1 MNNENQY
8 GSTELSLKEYPLLNK
23 NKINM
28 HDYYKSQIIEIYY
41 NLSRKEEKEIEK
53 IALQLDNTLCSLKTH
68 MIKNSQ
74 KKNEYNIYLLQ
85 LYKLL
90 GETRD
95 IYYGKG
101 EQELSYMQVVVWYKY
116 YPILAIYAVHKY
128 VKPLKEGEMGYGSW
142 RDIKY
147 LCDYIRKNTEEGI
160 NHSLI
165 QYCVKLTNDVLKED
179 VEKWKNKMEDYLQ
192 KINKCNSLEELR
204 LMQRPNAR
212 KEISSI
218 AKWIPREN
226 KRFDWLHEKLVID
239 WYNRYEAY
247 ILSSFKTYEGYYRAL
262 DKCKMKYRKMVSKL
276 NIELDTTEIKQCS
289 QKWEKIEPEKI
300 PQVAMMRGKEGLC
313 YKNMGYTSINKE
325 TIENRKKICS
335 QQINIHFEKKY
346 NPTENLFEPN
356 REHKNIPIN
365 ISLSYYVREAYNL
378 LYKKRILEN
387 QETKCEKSSQKIN
400 LQIDIL
406 NKQWKQMSL
415 ILGTDEFGDYIP
427 MIDMS
432 SQLDTNNEILYNTI
446 GLGLLIAE
454 RSSLGKRIMVIDHEP
469 IWINMENC
477 EDLFSMINIIEE
489 TTVTKSHTNYNLL
502 AGMELIVESFIET
515 NMPYNKIKQLSLVII
530 HGNNEW
536 KVSSNDSHNK
546 IVDIFRKSK
555 KSSHNKKL
563 PCPEIIYWNVSPY
576 YSELPCNIYIKNTYF
591 LSGLSSS
598 QIKILYLINETKN
611 TYELISNILKNKR
624 YDELEN
630 YFYKIQNK

>member
-8 GSTELSLKEYPLLNK
+8 GSTELSLKEYPMLNR

-28 HDYYKSQIIEIYY
+28 HEYYKTQIIEIYY

-53 IALQLDNTLCSLKTH
+53 IALQLDDTLCSLKTN
-68 MIKNSQ
+68 MKRDRQ

-101 EQELSYMQVVVWYKY
+101 EQELSYMQIVVWYKY
-116 YPILAIYAVHKY
+116 YPTLAIYAVHKY
-128 VKPLKEGEMGYGSW
+128 VKPLEEGVMGYGSW

-147 LCDYIRKNTEEGI
+147 LCDYIRKNTGEGI

-165 QYCVKLTNDVLKED
+165 QYCVKLTNDVLTED

-192 KINKCNSLEELR
+192 TMHKCISLEELR
-204 LMQRPNAR
+204 LLQRPIAR
-212 KEISSI
+212 KEISSV

-226 KRFDWLHEKLVID
+226 KSFDWLNEKLVID
-239 WYNRYEAY
+239 WYNRCQEY

-289 QKWEKIEPEKI
+289 QEWGKIEPEKI
-300 PQVAMMRGKEGLC
+300 PQIAMMRGKEGVF
-313 YKNMGYTSINKE
+313 YKNMENTTINKE
-325 TIENRKKICS
+325 TIENKKRVCS
-335 QQINIHFEKKY
+335 QKINSYFENKY
-346 NPTENLFEPN
+346 NPMNNIFQTN

-365 ISLSYYVREAYNL
+365 ISISYYVREAYKL

-387 QETKCEKSSQKIN
+387 QEKKCVKSSQKIN

-415 ILGTDEFGDYIP
+415 ILGRDELGDYIP

-432 SQLDTNNEILYNTI
+432 SQLDTSNELLYNTI
-446 GLGLLIAE
+446 GLGILIAE
-454 RSSLGKRIMVIDHEP
+454 RSSFGKRIMAIDHEP
-469 IWINMENC
+469 TWVNMEQC
-477 EDLFSMINIIEE
+477 EDLFSMVSMIEE
-489 TTVTKSHTNYNLL
+489 TTVANSHTNYNLL
-502 AGMELIVESFIET
+502 AGMELIVESIIET
-515 NMPYNKIKQLSLVII
+515 NMSYKKLKQLSLVII
-530 HGNNEW
+530 HGNNKW
-536 KVSSNDSHNK
+536 KVSSTDYHNK
-546 IVDIFRKSK
+546 IVDMFNR
-555 KSSHNKKL
+555 KSSHNKNL
-563 PCPEIIYWNVSPY
+563 SCPEIIYWNVSPY
-576 YSELPCNIYIKNTYF
+576 YSDLPCNIYQKNTYV

-598 QIKILYLINETKN
+598 QINILYLIQESEN
-611 TYELISNILKNKR
+611 TYELILNILKNKR

-630 YFYKIQNK
+630 YFYKIQK